1 MMHKKNFLIV
11 WLAVLLIGQVLI
23 GADLYFP
30 GGITPVRS
38 GSGANIVVDDDG
50 GRDYATIQSAINNA
64 VIGDILYVHAG
75 TYNENIVVN
84 KAITII
90 GNGSLDTIVSG
101 GGAGDVVRVTA
112 SWVNI
117 SGLKII
123 NSGSNSNDGG
133 LELDNVDHCRVTDN
147 VITNNYQ
154 GLRLISANYNYVAN
168 NQANSNTLYGVYITS
183 SSNNTVDNILSS
195 PTTMTGF
202 V

>member
-1 MMHKKNFLIV
+1 
-11 WLAVLLIGQVLI
+11 LLIGQVLI